1 MRLSRTVKGV
11 LGAIVALALA
21 FVYLPLGIVLVNSFN
36 ANQSLAWP
44 PSGLTTE
51 WWAAAAQ
58 SRGAWEAIGT
68 SVLVA
73 ACATAIALVLGTLVA
88 IALSRFEFFGKEAV
102 NLLVVLPIALPGIV
116 TGIALNNFFTTI
128 AGVKL
133 GIATLILAHATF
145 CIVTVYNNVLA
156 RMSRINPNLGD
167 AAADLGA
174 DTFTTFWH
182 VTFPQMRSALLAGAL
197 LAFGLSFDEIIV
209 TQFTAG
215 TGVTTLPIWIFENMF
230 RPAQAPIV
238 NVVAVVLVIASII
251 PIWIAQRIAGREALM
266 K

>member
-1 MRLSRTVKGV
+1 MRLNRPVKIV

-21 FVYLPLGIVLVNSFN
+21 FVYLPLAIVLANSFN

-44 PSGLTTE
+44 PKELTHE
-51 WWAAAAQ
+51 WWGAAARSQ
-58 SRGAWEAIGT
+58 GAWDAIGT
-68 SVLVA
+68 SLLVA
-73 ACATAIALVLGTLVA
+73 ACATALALVLGSLVA
-88 IALSRFEFFGKEAV
+88 IALSRFEFFGKETV

-128 AGVKL
+128 VGVKL
-133 GIATLILAHATF
+133 GLLTLILAHATF

-156 RMSRINPNLGD
+156 RMSRISPNLGD

-174 DTFTTFWH
+174 HTFTTFWR
-182 VTFPQMRSALLAGAL
+182 VTFPQLRSALLAGAL

-251 PIWIAQRIAGREALM
+251 PIWLAQRIAGKEALI

>member
-1 MRLSRTVKGV
+1 MRLSRPVKIL
-11 LGAIVALALA
+11 LGAIVLFALG
-21 FVYLPLGIVLVNSFN
+21 FVYLPLAIVFINSFN

-44 PSGLTTE
+44 PSAVTTD
-51 WWAAAAQ
+51 WWVAAAQ

-73 ACATAIALVLGTLVA
+73 IAATALALVLGTLA
-88 IALSRFEFFGKEAV
+88 SLALSRFEFFGKESV
-102 NLLVVLPIALPGIV
+102 NLLIVLPIALPGIV

-128 AGVKL
+128 IGVKL

-145 CIVTVYNNVLA
+145 CIVTIYNNAFA
-156 RMSRINPNLGD
+156 RLSRLNPNLSD
-167 AAADLGA
+167 ASADLGA
-174 DTFTTFWH
+174 DTFTTFWR

-238 NVVAVVLVIASII
+238 NVIAVVLVIASIL
-251 PIWIAQRIAGREALM
+251 PIWLAQRIAGREALM